1 MLRII
6 SDLRGSRPAGP
17 RTGRARITGGWT
29 LLTALLL
36 AGCASVPRLET
47 SAIPQVEQL
56 APLPAE
62 TGQTQPVELGKL
74 ILKVPRGRLLGTIQ
88 QGHSC
93 VGQKP
98 LSWENAWLTATDAD
112 FGATVRQQLAAAG
125 YAVAGDPD
133 ALFEDPHGPKA
144 QYAIGGVIQDLK
156 VNACYEQARQT
167 SRGTGEASLAV
178 EWQVYSYRTQ
188 TVELKMTTN
197 GSSQLRSEHEGAV
210 AELISEAFLSASRN
224 LLADTRF
231 HELLASRAVT
241 EPPSDSARQPIAVA
255 FPKRQIKPGVSV
267 ESMIGD
273 SRMAVVTIFTDDAMG
288 SGFVISPDGYLLT
301 AQHVVG
307 KTRYV
312 RVRFLTGREVNGE
325 VVRVDRVRDVAL
337 IKLEADLYRYL
348 PLGESS
354 MVAPGS
360 EVFSIGTPV
369 NDTFGQT
376 VSRGI
381 VSGYGQERGQRT
393 LRSDVSVHRGSS
405 GGPLLDRSGTV
416 VAMTVSGLLLLP
428 EGLGVGLN
436 QFIPIE
442 DALAA
447 LTIRQSESH

>member
-1 MLRII
+1 MLRIV
-6 SDLRGSRPAGP
+6 SGLRGSRPALGP
-17 RTGRARITGGWT
+17 RMGRRRLAGGAAV
-29 LLTALLL
+29 LPALLL
-36 AGCASVPRLET
+36 AAGCASTPRFE
-47 SAIPQVEQL
+47 SAAIPQAEQRV
-56 APLPAE
+56 PLQAE
-62 TGQTQPVELGKL
+62 AGQAQPVELGKL
-74 ILKVPRGRLLGTIQ
+74 VLKLPRGRLLGAIQ
-88 QGHSC
+88 GGHPC

-98 LSWENAWLTATDAD
+98 LSWESLRLTATDQD
-112 FGATVRQQLAAAG
+112 FGAMVRQQLAAAG
-125 YAVAGDPD
+125 YTVAGDPD
-133 ALFEDPHGPKA
+133 ALFDDPHGPKA

-156 VNACYEQARQT
+156 ANVCYERIRQA

-188 TVELKMTTN
+188 TVELKTTTQ
-197 GSSQLRSEHEGAV
+197 GSAQLQSEHEGAV
-210 AELISEAFLSASRN
+210 VELLSQAFLSASRN

-231 HELLASRAVT
+231 HELLSGRAGT
-241 EPPSDSARQPIAVA
+241 EPDSVRQPIAVA
-255 FPKRQIKPGVSV
+255 FAKQQARPGVSV

-273 SRMAVVTIFTDDAMG
+273 SRMAVVTIFADDAMG

-301 AQHVVG
+301 DQHVVG

-312 RVRFLTGREVNGE
+312 RARFLTGREVNGE
-325 VVRVDRVRDVAL
+325 VVRIDRVRDVAL

-381 VSGYGQERGQRT
+381 VSGYGQEQGQRT

-405 GGPLLDRSGTV
+405 GGPILDRSGTV
-416 VAMTVSGLLLLP
+416 VGMTVSGLLLMP

-447 LTIRQSESH
+447 LTIRQPESR